1 MSKVEVDQVTQQS
14 GTTLT
19 VGGGACKTAVVD
31 ATTVT
36 LGRCG
41 GTVSLAS
48 GATQSGFGRSGSV
61 NWQSTPKTTTFTP
74 VNGEGYFINS
84 GSALTANLPA
94 GSAGAI
100 VAFADYA
107 RNFATYN
114 FIVSPNGAEKIGGIA
129 ADATLTIDGQAAT
142 FVYVDSTQ
150 GWVNV
155 QNAEDTETGASYMV
169 ATVSGACNTLTTAP
183 DCANMKI
190 ATFLNPG
197 TFCVSA
203 ISNCATNNQVSY
215 MVVAGGGGGGAG
227 GSPGY
232 GRGGGGAGGFR
243 EVVSPSSPYTASPL
257 DGYGTPTNRITV
269 SATPYPICVGGG
281 GAGADPGGPTT
292 TTGTPGGNSIFST
305 IISAGGG
312 GGAAFNPPG
321 AEDGGSGGGA
331 SDAPYPGRPY
341 PGGSGN
347 TPILTPPQGN
357 DGGSTGPTPA
367 PAGGGG
373 GGATAVGNDGGS
385 ASPFF
390 GGTGGAGATTEITG
404 SPVSYAGGGAGGGCA
419 SGLPSGAA
427 GGLGGGG
434 SGGGA
439 PTHIATAGTV
449 NTGGGG
455 GGATWSAG
463 APGGGK
469 QGGSG
474 IVIIRYKFQ

>member
-61 NWQSTPKTTTFTP
+61 NWQTTPKTTTFTP

-84 GSALTANLPA
+84 GSSLTMNLPA
-94 GSAGAI
+94 GTAGAI
-100 VAFADYA
+100 VAVSDYA
-107 RNFATYN
+107 RNFSTYPLT
-114 FIVSPNGAEKIGGIA
+114 VSPNGTEKIGGVA
-129 ADATLTIDGQAAT
+129 ADGVLNIDGQAAT
-142 FVYVDSTQ
+142 FIYVDSTK
-150 GWVNV
+150 GWINV
-155 QNAEDTETGASYMV
+155 QNAEDTETGASYMS

-183 DCANMKI
+183 DCANVKI

-197 TFCVSA
+197 TFCVSS

-215 MVVAGGGGGGAG
+215 VVVAGGGGGGAG

-243 EVVSPSSPYTASPL
+243 EYKSPSSPYTASPL
-257 DGYGTPTNRITV
+257 DGAPTITV
-269 SATPYPICVGGG
+269 TATAYPIQVGGG
-281 GAGADPGGPTT
+281 GAGSDPGGPTT
-292 TTGTPGGNSIFST
+292 TKGTPGCNSTFST
-305 IISAGGG
+305 VISAGGG

-321 AEDGGSGGGA
+321 ADDGGSGGGA
-331 SDAPYPGRPY
+331 SDAPYPGVPFA
-341 PGGSGN
+341 GGSGN
-347 TPILTPPQGN
+347 TPLLTPSQGN
-357 DGGSTGPTPA
+357 DGGSTGPTVT

-373 GGATAVGNDGGS
+373 GGATAAGQAGGTS
-385 ASPFF
+385 SPHF
-390 GGTGGAGATTEITG
+390 GGTGGAGATTSISG
-404 SPVSYAGGGAGGGCA
+404 SPTAYAGGGGGGGCS
-419 SGLPSGAA
+419 SGDPSGAP
-427 GGLGGGG
+427 GGAGGGG

-439 PTHIATAGTV
+439 PPFVATAGTA

-469 QGGSG
+469 SGGSG
-474 IVIIRYKFQ
+474 IVIIRYRFQ

>member
-1 MSKVEVDQVTQQS
+1 MSKVEVDQITQQS

-61 NWQSTPKTTTFTP
+61 NWQTTPKTTTFTP

-94 GSAGAI
+94 GSPGAI

-114 FIVSPNGAEKIGGIA
+114 FSVSPNGSEKMGGV
-129 ADATLTIDGQAAT
+129 ADDAKLTINGQAAT
-142 FVYVDSTQ
+142 FVYVDSTK

-155 QNAEDTETGASYMV
+155 QNAEDTETGATFMS
-169 ATVSGACNTLTTAP
+169 ATVSGACNTLVTAP
-183 DCANMKI
+183 DCANVKI

-197 TFCVSA
+197 TFCVSS
-203 ISNCATNNQVSY
+203 ISGCATNNTVSY
-215 MVVAGGGGGGAG
+215 MVVGGGGGGGAG

-232 GRGGGGAGGFR
+232 GRGAGGAGGFR
-243 EVVSPSSPYTASPL
+243 EYKSPATPYTSSPL
-257 DGYGTPTNRITV
+257 DGNPGGTSVVVT
-269 SATPYPICVGGG
+269 ATAFPICIGGG
-281 GAGADPGGPTT
+281 GAGGDPGGPSMV
-292 TTGTPGGNSIFST
+292 TGTNGTNTTFAT

-312 GGAAFNPPG
+312 GGAGNNPPG
-321 AEDGGSGGGA
+321 AQNGGSGGGA
-331 SDAPYPGRPY
+331 SDAPYPAVPFA
-341 PGGSGN
+341 GGTGN
-347 TPILTPPQGN
+347 TPATVPSQGN
-357 DGGSTGPTPA
+357 DGGPTGPTVT

-373 GGATAVGNDGGS
+373 GGATAAGQAGGTS
-385 ASPFF
+385 SPHF
-390 GGTGGAGATTEITG
+390 GGTGGAGATTSISAT
-404 SPVSYAGGGAGGGCA
+404 PTAYAGGGGGGGCS
-419 SGLPSGAA
+419 SGDPSGAP
-427 GGLGGGG
+427 GGAGGGG

-439 PTHIATAGTV
+439 PSYPATAGTD

-474 IVIIRYKFQ
+474 IVIIRYRFQ